1 MHTAHHQIFGCH
13 LLFFPSHELYSLFFL
28 VHSINSRTSDGGPH
42 SRLSSP
48 PPHYGSCLAFYQ
60 EKTSEFLLSLTRDE
74 FIRLENTK

>member
-1 MHTAHHQIFGCH
+1 MVGTRGCIQQNTRYSVVIYC
-13 LLFFPSHELYSLFFL
+13 FSLFFL